1 MVITDKTI
9 YQQIREAVKKGLF
22 PVIDRL
28 GIETAIRIATPV
40 SVSDAEAALREAL
53 DAEGFEVLAEVDVQD
68 IHHHYNLEYPEFKIL
83 CVGNREEMETGLE
96 IDPGLGAF
104 VPLSV
109 ILYDLDG
116 ETRVSAVRPTTLL
129 ALFTDDDLRRVI
141 QKTEAALWQAL
152 TEGVPQ
158 AELLSEEPPL
168 APGEERTRTRI
179 KQALNLVLTLVDA
192 EYSVHVSSPVP
203 REQVEAD
210 VRDALDRRGQKVL
223 GEVGDTPLVGN
234 PGQAHKAL
242 AIDPDVAVFV
252 PLSVTISEEG
262 GETHVRTV
270 RPSTLLAF
278 YDDPDL
284 RSILQ
289 EMEMLLWNALV
300 DGVPDATVHS
310 RQPPLPP
317 TGGQRT
323 TAANLPGGLGSVER
337 PE

>member
-1 MVITDKTI
+1 MAITDKNV
-9 YQQIREAVKKGLF
+9 YQLTRETVKKGLY
-22 PVIDRL
+22 PVIKRL
-28 GIETAIRIATPV
+28 GVETAIRVATPV
-40 SVSDAEAALREAL
+40 SVADAEEALRETL
-53 DAEGFEVLAEVDVQD
+53 AEEGLEVLASVDVQA
-68 IHHHYNLEYPEFKIL
+68 IHRHYNLEYPEFKIL
-83 CVGNREEMETGLE
+83 CVGDRGEMEAGME

-129 ALFTDDDLRRVI
+129 ALFTDDDLQRIIRE
-141 QKTEAALWQAL
+141 TEAALWRAL
-152 TEGVPQ
+152 TEGVPE

-168 APGEERTRTRI
+168 APGEHRVRARI
-179 KQALNLVLTLVDA
+179 KEALNLVLALVDA
-192 EYSVHVSSPVP
+192 EYSIHVSSPLP

-210 VRDALDRRGQKVL
+210 VRDALDRRGQKIL
-223 GEVGDTPLVGN
+223 GEVGDTLLVGN

-284 RSILQ
+284 RDILQ

-300 DGVPDATVHS
+300 DGVPEATVHS

-317 TGGQRT
+317 SGGQRT
-323 TAANLPGGLGSVER
+323 TAANLPGRLGSAR
-337 PE
+337 RSG

>member
-1 MVITDKTI
+1 MTGKDI
-9 YQQIREAVKKGLF
+9 YQLTRETVKKGLY
-22 PVIDRL
+22 PVIARL
-28 GIETAIRIATPV
+28 GIETAIRVATPV
-40 SVSDAEAALREAL
+40 SVSEAEAALREAV
-53 DAEGFEVLAEVDVQD
+53 AESGLEVLADVDVQA
-68 IHHHYNLEYPEFKIL
+68 IHRHYNLDYPEFTIL
-83 CVGNREEMETGLE
+83 CVGDRAEMEAGMR

-104 VPLSV
+104 LPLS
-109 ILYDLDG
+109 IICYDLDG
-116 ETRVSAVRPTTLL
+116 ETRVSAIRPTTLL
-129 ALFTDDDLRRVI
+129 ALFTDADLQRVL
-141 QKTEAALWQAL
+141 QETEATLWRAL

-179 KQALNLVLTLVDA
+179 KRALNHVLALVDA
-192 EYSVHVSSPVP
+192 EYSIHVSSPLP
-203 REQVEAD
+203 RAQVEAD

-223 GEVGDTPLVGN
+223 GEVGDTLLVGN

-242 AIDPDVAVFV
+242 AIEPDVAVFV
-252 PLSVTISEEG
+252 PLSVTITDEG

-284 RSILQ
+284 RDVLQ
-289 EMEMLLWNALV
+289 EMELLLWNAFV

-317 TGGQRT
+317 SGGQRT
-323 TAANLPGGLGSVER
+323 TAANQPGRLGSVHR
-337 PE
+337 SG

>member
-1 MVITDKTI
+1 MTDKNS
-9 YQQIREAVKKGLF
+9 YQLVRETVKKGLY
-22 PVIDRL
+22 PIIDHL
-28 GIETAIRIATPV
+28 GIETAIRVATPIP
-40 SVSDAEAALREAL
+40 VSDAEEAVREAV
-53 DAEGFEVLAEVDVQD
+53 AKEGLEVLAEVDVQA
-68 IHHHYNLEYPEFKIL
+68 IHHHYNLEYPEFRII
-83 CVGNREEMETGLE
+83 CVGNRDKMETGMK

-116 ETRVSAVRPTTLL
+116 KTRVSAVRPTTLL
-129 ALFTDDDLRRVI
+129 ALFTDNDLQRVI
-141 QKTEAALWQAL
+141 QETEVALWRAL
-152 TEGVPQ
+152 TEGIPQ

-168 APGEERTRTRI
+168 APGEQRIRTRI
-179 KQALNLVLTLVDA
+179 KKALNLVLTLVDA
-192 EYSVHVSSPVP
+192 EYSIHVSSSLP

-210 VRDALDRRGQKVL
+210 VRDALDRRGQKIL
-223 GEVGDTPLVGN
+223 GEVGDTLLVGN

-278 YDDPDL
+278 YADPDL
-284 RSILQ
+284 RAILQ
-289 EMEMLLWNALV
+289 EMELLLWNALA

-317 TGGQRT
+317 SGGQRT

-337 PE
+337 PK

>member
-1 MVITDKTI
+1 MTDKNS
-9 YQQIREAVKKGLF
+9 YQLVRETVKKGLY
-22 PVIDRL
+22 PIIGHL
-28 GIETAIRIATPV
+28 GIETAIRVATPIP
-40 SVSDAEAALREAL
+40 VSDAEEAVREAL
-53 DAEGFEVLAEVDVQD
+53 AKEGLEVLAEVDVQA
-68 IHHHYNLEYPEFKIL
+68 IHHHYNLEYPEFRII
-83 CVGNREEMETGLE
+83 CVGNRDKMETGMK

-116 ETRVSAVRPTTLL
+116 KTRVSAVRPTTLL
-129 ALFTDDDLRRVI
+129 ALFTDNDLQRVI
-141 QKTEAALWQAL
+141 QETEVALWRAL
-152 TEGVPQ
+152 TEGIPQ

-168 APGEERTRTRI
+168 APGEQRIRTRI
-179 KQALNLVLTLVDA
+179 KKALNLVLTLVHA
-192 EYSVHVSSPVP
+192 EYSIHVSSSLP

-210 VRDALDRRGQKVL
+210 VRDALDRRGQKIL
-223 GEVGDTPLVGN
+223 GEVGDTLLVGN

-278 YDDPDL
+278 YADPDL
-284 RSILQ
+284 RAILQ
-289 EMEMLLWNALV
+289 EMELLLWNALV

-317 TGGQRT
+317 SGGQRT
-323 TAANLPGGLGSVER
+323 SAANLPGGLGSVER
-337 PE
+337 PK

>member
-1 MVITDKTI
+1 
-9 YQQIREAVKKGLF
+9 
-22 PVIDRL
+22 
-28 GIETAIRIATPV
+28 
-40 SVSDAEAALREAL
+40 
-53 DAEGFEVLAEVDVQD
+53 
-68 IHHHYNLEYPEFKIL
+68 
-83 CVGNREEMETGLE
+83 METGMK

-116 ETRVSAVRPTTLL
+116 KTRVSAVRPTTLL
-129 ALFTDDDLRRVI
+129 ALFTDNDLQRVI
-141 QKTEAALWQAL
+141 QETEVALWRAL
-152 TEGVPQ
+152 TEGIPQ

-168 APGEERTRTRI
+168 APGEQRIRTRI
-179 KQALNLVLTLVDA
+179 KKALNLVLPLVHA
-192 EYSVHVSSPVP
+192 EYSIHVSSSLP

-210 VRDALDRRGQKVL
+210 VRDALDRRGQKIL
-223 GEVGDTPLVGN
+223 GEVGDTLLVGN

-278 YDDPDL
+278 YADPDL
-284 RSILQ
+284 RAILQ
-289 EMEMLLWNALV
+289 EMELLLWNALA

-317 TGGQRT
+317 SGGQRT

-337 PE
+337 PK